1 MKGEEEGNQ
10 EYVEDVG
17 DVDDEEG
24 RGWQSVAGGGRHTG
38 RLQQINTANS

>member
-1 MKGEEEGNQ
+1 MRGGGERKGGSEERVMKGEEEGNQ

-24 RGWQSVAGGGRHTG
+24 RGW
-38 RLQQINTANS
+38 